1 MDYKIVSS
9 TYPEGL
15 TSKVKELMEEG
26 WKPIGGHSVVETH
39 RQNRYSGSQ
48 HMDTIIKTEYSQT
61 LTKEVK
67 RETIEVDVAFYH
79 PDDNESVK
87 VYDEEGMREEFEYK
101 LSLIKEN

>member
-15 TSKVKELMEEG
+15 TSKVKELMEDG

-48 HMDTIIKTEYSQT
+48 HMDTIIKIEYTQS
-61 LTKEVK
+61 LIKEVK
-67 RETIEVDVAFYH
+67 RETIEVDVAYYE
-79 PDDNESVK
+79 DEDTNEK
-87 VYDEEGMREEFEYK
+87 VYDEEGMLEEFEYK
-101 LSLIKEN
+101 LSLIKQN